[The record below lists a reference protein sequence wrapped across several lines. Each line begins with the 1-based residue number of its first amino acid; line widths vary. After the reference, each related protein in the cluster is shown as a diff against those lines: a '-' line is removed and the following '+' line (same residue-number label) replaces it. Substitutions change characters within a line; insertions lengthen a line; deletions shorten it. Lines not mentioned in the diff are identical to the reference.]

1 MPLRSTS
8 GLGCRRGNGP
18 VAGAATIGVIA
29 LGRAGSFALENS
41 RMDALAMTAL
51 AHFDGSLGTLHN
63 NEVPFFFVARPSRDR
78 PALYFEVR
86 PAVGPN
92 FGRAMFPLAVLRRWA
107 G

>member
-63 NEVPFFFVARPSRDR
+63 HQVPFFFVAPPSQDR
-78 PALYFEVR
+78 PALYFELR
-86 PAVGPN
+86 PAVAPN
-92 FGRAMFPLAVLRRWA
+92 FDPAIFQLE
-107 G
+107 